1 MKPIEEKADQ
11 ADQAVAIAVIPPR
24 NEATTGSEI
33 IMLLTMIAAMCVTL
47 LITTRM
53 YVNSALISDMISHYS
68 LRGKDVVVQDN
79 QLVFVN

>member
-11 ADQAVAIAVIPPR
+11 AVAVAVVPR
-24 NEATTGSEI
+24 NEQPATGAEV
-33 IMLLTMIAAMCVTL
+33 IMFLTMIAVMCLTL
-47 LITTRM
+47 LVTTRM
-53 YVNSALISDMISHYS
+53 YVDSALISDMITHYS

>member
-1 MKPIEEKADQ
+1 MKPIEKKADQ
-11 ADQAVAIAVIPPR
+11 AIAVAVVPPR

-33 IMLLTMIAAMCVTL
+33 IMLLTMIAAMCLTL

-68 LRGKDVVVQDN
+68 LRGKDVMVQDN